1 MRRATRYGAVL
12 AAALWCGGEHGAFA
26 ASLLDGRVVDRTLD
40 NGMRVL
46 IVKRSAVPT
55 VSYNLTVRVGSVD
68 EPGGQSGLAHLFEHM
83 AFKGTETI
91 GTSDFA
97 AERTLLAELD
107 RIESEIQRERGRP
120 NGGDE
125 QRLAELRQRFAEVQA
140 QARGLVVPNEYGAIY
155 DRQGSVGFNASTGA
169 DLTRYM
175 VSLPANRLP
184 LWISLEADRFSRP
197 VFREFYTERDVV
209 MEERR
214 MRVENTPGGKLYEAF
229 LTAAFSAH
237 PYRVP
242 TIGWTSEVNR
252 LTAPQARAFFER
264 HYGPGNA
271 VLAVVGDVDVDETL
285 RRVAES
291 FGAIPARRAPG
302 DVVTSEPRQEGERRI
317 DVEYDAQPELLMG
330 YHRPGIDHPDDP
342 VFDVIESLL
351 SSGRRSRLYTEL
363 VAIRQIAVA
372 ASASS
377 GEPGA
382 RQPSLFVLR
391 GVPRAPH
398 TLDEVEA
405 ALLREVERLQREEVP
420 GRELERVINRLDATM
435 IRSLQSNAGL
445 ASQLAY
451 FEAVA
456 GDWRYIL
463 RIRDRMAGVTAKDV
477 QRVASAW
484 LVKRNR
490 TVARLVPL
498 STTLA
503 P

>member
-1 MRRATRYGAVL
+1 MTRPTRFRLVVT
-12 AAALWCGGEHGAFA
+12 ALLLSLPCVVDA
-26 ASLLDGRVVDRTLD
+26 ASLLEGRVVDRTLE

-46 IVKRSAVPT
+46 IVRRPAVPT

-91 GTSDFA
+91 GTRDFS
-97 AERTLLAELD
+97 AERPMLDELD
-107 RIESEIQRERGRP
+107 QLESDIQRESARP
-120 NGGDE
+120 GGGDAR
-125 QRLAELRQRFAEVQA
+125 RLAELRRRFAEVRDR
-140 QARGLVVPNEYGAIY
+140 ARGLVVPNEYGAIY
-155 DRQGSVGFNASTGA
+155 DRQGAVGFNASTGA
-169 DLTRYM
+169 DLTRYI

-184 LWISLEADRFSRP
+184 LWIALEADRFSRP

-214 MRVENTPGGKLYEAF
+214 MRVENTPGGSLYEAF
-229 LTAAFSAH
+229 LTAAFAAH

-242 TIGWTSEVNR
+242 TIGWSSEVQR

-271 VLAVVGDVDVDETL
+271 VLAIVGDVDVEETI
-285 RRVAES
+285 RRLSES
-291 FGAIPARRAPG
+291 FGKIPARPDPMGGAT
-302 DVVTSEPRQEGERRI
+302 VEPPQQGERRI
-317 DVEYDAQPELLMG
+317 EVEYDAQPELLMG

-351 SSGRRSRLYTEL
+351 SSGRRSRLFDGL
-363 VAIRQIAVA
+363 VTTRQVAVG
-372 ASASS
+372 ASASA
-377 GEPGA
+377 GEPGS
-382 RQPSLFVLR
+382 RYPSLFVLR
-391 GVPRAPH
+391 AVPRAPH

-405 ALLREVERLQREEVP
+405 ALLEEIDRLQREDVP
-420 GRELERVINRLDATM
+420 ARELERVINRLDANLV
-435 IRSLQSNAGL
+435 RSLQSNAGL

-451 FEAVA
+451 FEAVT

-463 RIRDRMAGVTAKDV
+463 GIRDRTAAVTPADV
-477 QRVASAW
+477 RRVASAW

-490 TVARLVPL
+490 TVARLVPPP
-498 STTLA
+498 A
-503 P
+503 PSSP